1 MPIPLSL
8 RASNMKSC
16 ITCLFLLQLF
26 ALLLN
31 GCKSAEKSLKKGNY
45 DDSVLRAV
53 EKLKNNPTHSSSAE
67 ALKQAYPLA
76 LEQHLNDLKQIQS
89 SDDLFKWEPQLDS
102 YVRLNKLYAGISG
115 CAACDKLVSAKNFE
129 NEEKIARHNA
139 VNVRYKEGEKLLAMG
154 DRGNAR
160 QAYEHFEK
168 VNALMPDFNEVQKKL
183 DLAYELASFK
193 VVVEQVLV
201 TSRVYQ
207 LSNEYFQ
214 ERVNE
219 YLQTNKRLN
228 KFVRFYMPDE
238 ASKIRLQPDQVITL
252 QFDDFVVGQT
262 LLEKN
267 TETFTS
273 KDTVKVGEKFVGRSK
288 VPVYAKVTAK
298 LTQIRKTVRSAGLLN
313 MRITDFRT
321 RQIVNQEKFNGE
333 YNWTCEWAH
342 FNGDERALSAA
353 QLRKCKSQELL
364 PPDPQQLFIEFS
376 KPIYERLT
384 SKLQTFYAKY

>member
-1 MPIPLSL
+1 
-8 RASNMKSC
+8 
-16 ITCLFLLQLF
+16 
-26 ALLLN
+26 
-31 GCKSAEKSLKKGNY
+31 
-45 DDSVLRAV
+45 
-53 EKLKNNPTHSSSAE
+53 
-67 ALKQAYPLA
+67 
-76 LEQHLNDLKQIQS
+76 
-89 SDDLFKWEPQLDS
+89 
-102 YVRLNKLYAGISG
+102 
-115 CAACDKLVSAKNFE
+115 
-129 NEEKIARHNA
+129 
-139 VNVRYKEGEKLLAMG
+139 
-154 DRGNAR
+154 
-160 QAYEHFEK
+160 
-168 VNALMPDFNEVQKKL
+168 
-183 DLAYELASFK
+183 
-193 VVVEQVLV
+193 
-201 TSRVYQ
+201 
-207 LSNEYFQ
+207 
-214 ERVNE
+214 
-219 YLQTNKRLN
+219 
-228 KFVRFYMPDE
+228 
-238 ASKIRLQPDQVITL
+238 
-252 QFDDFVVGQT
+252 
-262 LLEKN
+262 LEKN